1 MRKWIVCCVLVCSLC
16 LNVVLCCE
24 NGKGRIEGRIKTDT
38 TRVTVVD
45 TVPYTQPAAR
55 DSVVVRYVRVKMP
68 VGDDKPYYASVG
80 LTKPGDTILAENY
93 AQKSAE
99 NIPDSVRVDIPIVQK
114 RYSDSTY
121 TAWVSGYDV
130 RLDSIRVYTRREV
143 VTISKIIKEPPN
155 RFVVSLNVGYGITPQ
170 NGLQPYIGIGVG
182 YKLFSFGR

>member
-45 TVPYTQPAAR
+45 TVPYVKPVAR
-55 DSVVVRYVRVKMP
+55 DSMVVRYV
-68 VGDDKPYYASVG
+68 
-80 LTKPGDTILAENY
+80 TKKLPIVHDTVHPICID
-93 AQKSAE
+93 SAGV
-99 NIPDSVRVDIPIVQK
+99 NIPIIQK
-114 RYSDSTY
+114 QYCDSTY

-143 VTISKIIKEPPN
+143 VTISRTIKGGGKG
-155 RFVVSLNVGYGITPQ
+155 GYKRLGVNIGLGVGITPK
-170 NGLQPYIGIGVG
+170 GVQPYVGVGIG
-182 YKLFSFGR
+182 YRLF

>member
-55 DSVVVRYVRVKMP
+55 DSVVVRYV
-68 VGDDKPYYASVG
+68 
-80 LTKPGDTILAENY
+80 TKKLPIVYDTVHPICID
-93 AQKSAE
+93 STDV
-99 NIPDSVRVDIPIVQK
+99 NIPITQK
-114 RYSDSTY
+114 QYCDSTY
-121 TAWVSGYDV
+121 TAWVSGYEPS
-130 RLDSIRVYTRREV
+130 LDSIRVYKKREV
-143 VTISKIIKEPPN
+143 VTVSKIIKEPPN

>member
-45 TVPYTQPAAR
+45 TVPYVKPVAR
-55 DSVVVRYVRVKMP
+55 DSVVVRYV
-68 VGDDKPYYASVG
+68 
-80 LTKPGDTILAENY
+80 TKKLPIVHDTVHPICID
-93 AQKSAE
+93 SAGV
-99 NIPDSVRVDIPIVQK
+99 NIPIIQK
-114 RYSDSTY
+114 QYCDSTY

-143 VTISKIIKEPPN
+143 VTISRTIKGGGKG
-155 RFVVSLNVGYGITPQ
+155 GYKRLGVNIGLGVGITPK
-170 NGLQPYIGIGVG
+170 GVQPYVGVGIG
-182 YKLFSFGR
+182 YRLF